1 MIKLAFAL
9 SHALTFPAQDDIYLE
24 VIGQPEKAK
33 AQIFYAPHENEA
45 VANNYVAEKIK
56 KFGGAL
62 IIMRQQGTRNITL
75 HINKHNVYVD
85 PNRIFTKAGIRSSIE
100 KLNPNLNSNSVIFTL
115 AVERAYQ
122 LGKFVLTQLQ
132 DKSKAPT
139 WVALHNNTEG
149 FEGDNNQGRG
159 DVSIYRYQAKLS
171 NGVGFLIDVNVGYD
185 QDEDNLFYVT
195 KAEDFDVMRKYHWNV
210 VLQNPKVTSDPKED
224 DGSLSVY
231 AQMHN
236 IRYINIEAERQDVDN
251 LGKNSTETQQEMID
265 FIYYVTRSD
274 NTTASP

>member
-9 SHALTFPAQDDIYLE
+9 SQALTFPAQDDIYLE
-24 VIGQPEKAK
+24 IIGDPQTAK

-45 VANNYVAEKIK
+45 VANQYVASKIE

-75 HINKHNVYVD
+75 HINNNKVYVD
-85 PNRIFTKAGIRSSIE
+85 PNRIFTKAGIRSSIK
-100 KLNPNLNSNSVIFTL
+100 KLNPNLKNNSTTFRL
-115 AVERAYQ
+115 AVERAFQ

-132 DKSKAPT
+132 EKSSAPT

-171 NGVGFLIDVNVGYD
+171 KGASFLIDVNVGYD

-195 KAEDFDVMRKYHWNV
+195 KPEDFELMRKYHWNV
-210 VLQNPKVTSDPKED
+210 VLQNPIVTTDPKED

-236 IRYINIEAERQDVDN
+236 IRYINVEAERQDVDK
-251 LGKNSTETQQEMID
+251 LGKNNTETQQEMID
-265 FIYYVTRSD
+265 FIYYVTNSSRA
-274 NTTASP
+274 NTSP

>member
-9 SHALTFPAQDDIYLE
+9 SQALTFPAQDDIYLE
-24 VIGQPEKAK
+24 IIGDPQTAK

-45 VANNYVAEKIK
+45 VANHYVASKIE

-75 HINKHNVYVD
+75 HINNNKVYVD
-85 PNRIFTKAGIRSSIE
+85 PNRIFTKAGIRSSIK
-100 KLNPNLNSNSVIFTL
+100 KLNPKLKNDSTIFRL
-115 AVERAYQ
+115 AVERAFQ

-132 DKSKAPT
+132 EKSSAPT

-171 NGVGFLIDVNVGYD
+171 KGASFLIDVNVGYD

-195 KAEDFDVMRKYHWNV
+195 KPEDFELMRKYHWNV
-210 VLQNPKVTSDPKED
+210 VLQNPIVTTDPKED

-236 IRYINIEAERQDVDN
+236 IRYINVEAERQDVDK
-251 LGKNSTETQQEMID
+251 LGKNNTETQQEMID
-265 FIYYVTRSD
+265 FIYYVTNSSRA
-274 NTTASP
+274 NTSP